1 MRKNKQENYLL
12 DIFVSEGGYQYLVGD
27 DAKYPNYQQ
36 IEYPERAKVMKEKF
50 GKSWKDGVWGDL
62 YEAMFDDPVG
72 RFDIPEPDFLK
83 QYVNVDGGISK
94 EVYDDYIKAYDD
106 YIKAY
111 FGHRMTRNYFVE
123 NIVKNHNLD
132 EIGMKLRNWVIDR
145 IERETE
151 RCSEPPEPNL
161 DQAEDDYYNPNFGEP
176 SMFDEP
182 IYGEN
187 GERMI

>member
-1 MRKNKQENYLL
+1 
-12 DIFVSEGGYQYLVGD
+12 
-27 DAKYPNYQQ
+27 
-36 IEYPERAKVMKEKF
+36 
-50 GKSWKDGVWGDL
+50 
-62 YEAMFDDPVG
+62 
-72 RFDIPEPDFLK
+72 
-83 QYVNVDGGISK
+83 
-94 EVYDDYIKAYDD
+94 
-106 YIKAY
+106 
-111 FGHRMTRNYFVE
+111 MTRNYFVE

-145 IERETE
+145 INDE
-151 RCSEPPEPNL
+151 SASIEPPEPNL

>member
-1 MRKNKQENYLL
+1 MRENKQENYLL
-12 DIFVSEGGYQYLVGD
+12 DILVSEGGYQYLMGD
-27 DAKYPNYQQ
+27 DDYYDPTVKSWAMYPN
-36 IEYPERAKVMKEKF
+36 F
-50 GKSWKDGVWGDL
+50 GIYGDL
-62 YEAMFDDPVG
+62 EEAMFDDPEGTFGMPSPKVE
-72 RFDIPEPDFLK
+72 IPWNTPAWKE
-83 QYVNVDGGISK
+83 YVES
-94 EVYDDYIKAYDD
+94 
-106 YIKAY
+106 Y
-111 FGHRMTRNYFVE
+111 FGHRIRRTYFLE

-145 IERETE
+145 IERESE
-151 RCSEPPEPNL
+151 GIEPPEPNL